1 MSTDDKYGIGAG
13 LMALGLAAGVIL
25 LAQFLPA
32 ETLTF
37 LPHRDRNTAEAIF
50 DGLVCALAL
59 PAGIFFFIAAILSS
73 ATVPEPDQDKQ
84 QP

>member
-32 ETLTF
+32 ETLKF

-50 DGLVCALAL
+50 DGVVCALAL
-59 PAGIFFFIAAILSS
+59 PSGIFFFIAAIMSGT
-73 ATVPEPDQDKQ
+73 ADQESGQ
-84 QP
+84 SNNQA

>member
-32 ETLTF
+32 ETLKF

-50 DGLVCALAL
+50 DAIVFFLAL
-59 PAGIFFFIAAILSS
+59 PSGIFFFVAAIMSG
-73 ATVPEPDQDKQ
+73 ATEQEPDQSEK
-84 QP
+84 

>member
-25 LAQFLPA
+25 LGQLLPP
-32 ETLTF
+32 EVLPF

-50 DGLVCALAL
+50 DGIVCVLAL
-59 PAGIFFFIAAILSS
+59 PAGIFFFISAILSGP
-73 ATVPEPDQDKQ
+73 ADDAPDQEKKA
-84 QP
+84 

>member
-13 LMALGLAAGVIL
+13 LMALGLAAGIIL

-32 ETLTF
+32 ETLKF

-50 DGLVCALAL
+50 DAIVCVLAL
-59 PAGIFFFIAAILSS
+59 PAGIFFFVAAILSG
-73 ATVPEPDQDKQ
+73 AAPQEPDQEKKQ
-84 QP
+84 A